1 MKRVKHTLLY
11 LLAAGAMLLTGC
23 SDDFFG
29 DKTEQHDS
37 NRIQLSGDIDQL
49 AVTRVN
55 DNGFC
60 NGDVMGVY
68 IVDYEGNKPGTLK
81 VNGNRGDNVRH
92 TFDEPNYKWNSA
104 YDLFWKDKHTHID
117 VYGYY
122 PFANPE
128 SIEDYQF
135 EVQKDQSK
143 ATENGEMGGYE
154 ASDFLW
160 GKVSDVAPTTSVIR
174 LPMAH
179 RMSNARVTL
188 IQGSGFAEGE
198 WANLEKIVLTANVA
212 RKASINLST
221 GEIKTAG
228 AVENTMTIPSRTNDE
243 WRTIVVPQTVAAG
256 TTLFSIT
263 IGGVPY
269 KFTKNEALTYVAGKM
284 MNFGIKVDKQTGSG
298 AYKLTLVSESIT
310 PWENDLVSHDATAK
324 EYIVINSTPGG
335 LKNAITAANKDY
347 TKIKNLKITGEINA
361 KDFYFMRDSMPILS
375 ALNLKEVHIKA
386 WTNPNNSDEKYLE
399 DKIPVSAFNAQG
411 GGGNSTLVNFVFPDR
426 LKAIG
431 DNAFTNCKNLSGSLI
446 IPEGVVEIQRGA
458 FTGCSSLNGTLSLPS
473 TLKKLGTSGD
483 GPDKDIKDEGIDYY
497 NGVFQYC
504 SNLTGNLIIPDNVEI
519 IRGYCF
525 DRCSGFYGELK
536 LPSKLKKLGER
547 AFFLCN
553 NLPQFGI
560 KEKG

>member
-1 MKRVKHTLLY
+1 M
-11 LLAAGAMLLTGC
+11 
-23 SDDFFG
+23 
-29 DKTEQHDS
+29 
-37 NRIQLSGDIDQL
+37 
-49 AVTRVN
+49 
-55 DNGFC
+55 
-60 NGDVMGVY
+60 
-68 IVDYEGNKPGTLK
+68 
-81 VNGNRGDNVRH
+81 
-92 TFDEPNYKWNSA
+92 
-104 YDLFWKDKHTHID
+104 
-117 VYGYY
+117 YGYY
-122 PFANPE
+122 PFSNPE

-269 KFTKNEALTYVAGKM
+269 KFTKNEAFTYVSGKM
-284 MNFGIKVDKQTGSG
+284 MNFGIKVDKQTESG

-324 EYIVINSTPGG
+324 EYIVIN
-335 LKNAITAANKDY
+335 L
-347 TKIKNLKITGEINA
+347 L
-361 KDFYFMRDSMPILS
+361 L
-375 ALNLKEVHIKA
+375 EV
-386 WTNPNNSDEKYLE
+386 
-399 DKIPVSAFNAQG
+399 
-411 GGGNSTLVNFVFPDR
+411 
-426 LKAIG
+426 
-431 DNAFTNCKNLSGSLI
+431 
-446 IPEGVVEIQRGA
+446 
-458 FTGCSSLNGTLSLPS
+458 
-473 TLKKLGTSGD
+473 
-483 GPDKDIKDEGIDYY
+483 
-497 NGVFQYC
+497 
-504 SNLTGNLIIPDNVEI
+504 
-519 IRGYCF
+519 
-525 DRCSGFYGELK
+525 
-536 LPSKLKKLGER
+536 
-547 AFFLCN
+547 
-553 NLPQFGI
+553 
-560 KEKG
+560 